1 MDRRELSLGRILGVK
16 VGVSWGLLAIGAF
29 FTFSLAVNS
38 YPFAFPGRETS
49 RYWAAA
55 VATTVLFVASILLHE
70 MAHAVAAKADGVS
83 VSGVTLW
90 MFGGVARLSSLPRT
104 PAAEARIALSGPAA
118 NGVLAG
124 VFWALA
130 MLTEPTSGASIASE
144 MFDWL
149 SSTNL
154 LLLGVNLLPALP
166 LDGGRVVGAA
176 TWKLSGRRAT
186 GELAAS
192 RAGWLI
198 GGLLLVYGVLQFRRG
213 GAEGLWMLVV
223 GVFVLGSASSFERQR
238 RNAGFLSGRTVGD
251 IMRPDPPI
259 VEDWMSVGDLLRHL
273 QSLAPPGNAGRGTAV
288 QGHDVFPVRDRHG
301 EIIGVVRLAT
311 ALTIPP
317 ARRHEFHMAQLA
329 EPRRDV
335 PVVAE
340 DAPLLQVLADH
351 PELRHGTV
359 LVVDRNHR
367 IVGTLGP
374 QVLDA
379 HQLAGS

>member
-1 MDRRELSLGRILGVK
+1 MDRSELSLGRILGVK

-70 MAHAVAAKADGVS
+70 MAHALAAKADGVA

-90 MFGGVARLSSLPRT
+90 MFGGVARLMSLPTT

-130 MLTEPTSGASIASE
+130 MLTEPTLGASIASE

-149 SSTNL
+149 SRTNL

-166 LDGGRVVGAA
+166 LDGGRVVGAV
-176 TWKLSGRRAT
+176 TWKLSGRRHT
-186 GELAAS
+186 GELVAS

-198 GGLLLVYGVLQFRRG
+198 GGLLLVYGVVQFRRG

-238 RNAGFLSGRTVGD
+238 RQNGFLTGRTVGD

-259 VEDWMSVGDLLRHL
+259 VEDWMSVQDLFRHL
-273 QSLAPPGNAGRGTAV
+273 QSLTEPGTAYR
-288 QGHDVFPVRDRHG
+288 GHDVFPVRDRTG
-301 EIIGVVRLAT
+301 NIIGVVRLAT

-317 ARRHEFHMAQLA
+317 ERRHEFRMAQLA

-335 PVVAE
+335 PVVAV

-359 LVVDRNHR
+359 LVVDRNRR
-367 IVGTLGP
+367 IVGMLGP

>member
-1 MDRRELSLGRILGVK
+1 MMGRSELSLGRILGVK
-16 VGVSWGLLAIGAF
+16 VGVSWGLLALSAF
-29 FTFSLAVNS
+29 FSFSLAVNS

-70 MAHAVAAKADGVS
+70 LAHALVAKGDGVS

-90 MFGGVARLSSLPRT
+90 MFGGVARLNSLPRT
-104 PAAEARIALSGPAA
+104 AAAEARIALSGPAA

-124 VFWALA
+124 LFWALA
-130 MLTEPTSGASIASE
+130 MLTEPTLGASIASE

-149 SSTNL
+149 SRTNL

-166 LDGGRVVGAA
+166 LDGGRVVGAV
-176 TWKLSGRRAT
+176 TWRLSGKRET
-186 GELAAS
+186 GNLVAS

-198 GGLLLVYGVLQFRRG
+198 GGLLVLYGVVMFRRG

-223 GVFVLGSASSFERQR
+223 GAFVLSSAGSFERQR
-238 RNAGFLSGRTVGD
+238 RNDGFMTGRTVGD

-259 VEDWMSVGDLLRHL
+259 VEDWMSVEDLLRHL
-273 QSLAPPGNAGRGTAV
+273 QSLVAPGAAYR
-288 QGHDVFPVRDRHG
+288 GHDVFPVRDRAG

-317 ARRHEFHMAQLA
+317 ARRQEFRLVQLT
-329 EPRRDV
+329 EPRREV
-335 PVVAE
+335 PVVSV

-351 PELRHGTV
+351 PELRNGTV
-359 LVVDRNHR
+359 LVVDRNRR

-374 QVLDA
+374 GLLETY
-379 HQLAGS
+379 QLADS

>member
-1 MDRRELSLGRILGVK
+1 MRGRSELSLGRILGVR
-16 VGVSWGLLAIGAF
+16 VGVSWGLLAISTF
-29 FTFSLAVNS
+29 FAFSLAVNS
-38 YPFAFPGRETS
+38 YPFAFPGRDGS

-70 MAHAVAAKADGVS
+70 MAHALVARGDGVG

-90 MFGGVARLSSLPRT
+90 MFGGVARLTSLPRT
-104 PAAEARIALSGPAA
+104 SAAEARIALAGPAS
-118 NGVLAG
+118 NGILAG

-130 MLTEPTSGASIASE
+130 MLTEPTVGASIASE

-149 SSTNL
+149 SRTNL

-166 LDGGRVVGAA
+166 LDGGRVVGAV
-176 TWKLSGRRAT
+176 TWKLSGRRDT
-186 GELAAS
+186 GDMVAS

-198 GGLLLVYGVLQFRRG
+198 GGLLVLYGLVQFRRG

-223 GVFVLGSASSFERQR
+223 GAFVLSSAGSFERQR
-238 RNAGFLSGRTVGD
+238 RSAGFLAGRTVGD

-259 VEDWMSVGDLLRHL
+259 VEDWMNVEDLLRHL
-273 QSLAPPGNAGRGTAV
+273 QSLVPPGTAY
-288 QGHDVFPVRDRHG
+288 QGHDVFPVRDAVG

-317 ARRHEFHMAQLA
+317 ARRHEFRLEQLT

-335 PVVAE
+335 PVVAV
-340 DAPLLQVLADH
+340 DAPLLEVLADH

-359 LVVDRNHR
+359 LVVDRNRR
-367 IVGTLGP
+367 IVGMLGP
-374 QVLDA
+374 QVLEA
-379 HQLAGS
+379 YQLTDS